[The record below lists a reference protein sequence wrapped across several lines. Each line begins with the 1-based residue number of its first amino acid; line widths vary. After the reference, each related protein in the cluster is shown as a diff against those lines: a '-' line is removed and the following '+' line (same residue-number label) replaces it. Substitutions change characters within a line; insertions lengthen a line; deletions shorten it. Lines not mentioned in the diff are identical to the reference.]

1 MEPCN
6 FFRKHDDRLGYH
18 FNPDEK
24 YYEFKPT
31 IRDKLH
37 ALIDQYMASKHN
49 CTNNKEPASDGLRY
63 IPLTVKKELLK
74 EMRSTTTD
82 SLLVYDIKLPSHCA
96 SDAQQELMNS
106 LVDLKNNPIHLPK
119 DLPPTH
125 FKLMFNELGL
135 PIDDLQKCQFAIELR
150 KELLSPSSTLR
161 VVVRLPTRGQKRHA
175 QNIKLLEELLQWS
188 TSFYCAQT
196 ISQVKFMSEDD
207 TIKLYATYL
216 GSCNNCIADGTV
228 CAMKES
234 FNNDNGN
241 TGDNGRVLDSGG
253 GGGSGGADDDSSMS
267 GCDSNLGKTASD
279 MDTDDD
285 DDDIAV
291 DTDEDD
297 EDDTGSDALVIDTKC
312 GGGVGGVPMRQVGGG
327 NEQDLGG
334 VAEGPQILFGGDGEN
349 NPAKSLAPPSSSS
362 SLDNNASSVVRFD
375 GDCNDDVAIAT
386 PGLGEAVTMSADDTT
401 VEEGVKDCANPTTKQ
416 LYLANKRCPKAMLNS
431 CTFSDKPPL
440 SYRNTLEFARIVAVD
455 VHSDGTTHTH
465 YAHYGQNTER
475 IYDTIKEKGKVSK
488 PRRQVKRKRRVV
500 PNEGERAW
508 KKLKIVACDTNDTD
522 TPTMV

>member
-1 MEPCN
+1 MERCN
-6 FFRKHDDRLGYH
+6 FFTKHDDRLGYH

-37 ALIDQYMASKHN
+37 ALVAQYMASKHN
-49 CTNNKEPASDGLRY
+49 CANDKEPTSNGLRY
-63 IPLTVKKELLK
+63 IPQNVKKQMLK

-96 SDAQQELMNS
+96 SDAQQELMKS
-106 LVDLKNNPIHLPK
+106 FVDLKDNSAQFPK
-119 DLPPTH
+119 DRPPPH
-125 FKLMFNELGL
+125 LNIMFNELKL
-135 PIDDLQKCQFAIELR
+135 PLDDLQKCQFAIELR
-150 KELLSPSSTLR
+150 KELMSPSSTLR

-175 QNIKLLEELLQWS
+175 HNIKLLEELLQWS

-216 GSCNNCIADGTV
+216 GSCDNCIADGTV

-241 TGDNGRVLDSGG
+241 TGDNGRIIDSVGAG
-253 GGGSGGADDDSSMS
+253 RGANGGADDDTSMS
-267 GCDSNLGKTASD
+267 GCESTVGKTASD
-279 MDTDDD
+279 MDTDVDD
-285 DDDIAV
+285 DDDDGNDDIAV

-297 EDDTGSDALVIDTKC
+297 DDTGLVIDDRKC
-312 GGGVGGVPMRQVGGG
+312 GGGVGGVPMGQLGGG
-327 NEQDLGG
+327 RDLDLGG
-334 VAEGPQILFGGDGEN
+334 VAVEAQLRFGEDGEN
-349 NPAKSLAPPSSSS
+349 NAAKSLISPSSSS
-362 SLDNNASSVVRFD
+362 SLENNAPSLVRFD
-375 GDCNDDVAIAT
+375 AIT
-386 PGLGEAVTMSADDTT
+386 PGVGEGATADDTAI
-401 VEEGVKDCANPTTKQ
+401 VEGVRDCANPTIKQ
-416 LYLANKRCPKAMLNS
+416 LSVANKRYPKAMVNS

-440 SYRNTLEFARIVAVD
+440 SYRNTLEYARIVAVD

-475 IYDTIKEKGKVSK
+475 IYDIIKEKGKLSK
-488 PRRQVKRKRRVV
+488 PRRQVKRKRKVV
-500 PNEGERAW
+500 PSDGEHAW
-508 KKLKIVACDTNDTD
+508 KKLKIVTCDTTATD